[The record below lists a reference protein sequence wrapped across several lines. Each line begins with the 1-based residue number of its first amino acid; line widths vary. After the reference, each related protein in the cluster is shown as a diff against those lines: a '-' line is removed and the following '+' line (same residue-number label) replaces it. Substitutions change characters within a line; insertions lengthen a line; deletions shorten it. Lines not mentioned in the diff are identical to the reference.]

1 MKMMRGFIIVII
13 MAAMAVG
20 IAGARASWTPESAT
34 RHFVEEAARGDIDRM
49 TWAMTSDSAA
59 LLVLYGDANRIRNFF
74 SGRGSIAR
82 IEQVSNNGS
91 IAITQ
96 VTFGNGSTE
105 QFRLV
110 YIGGDW
116 WVASQIVRRN

>member
-1 MKMMRGFIIVII
+1 MKITKGLIIAVIMSVLVI
-13 MAAMAVG
+13 G

-34 RHFVEEAARGDIDRM
+34 RHFVEEAARGDINRM
-49 TWAMTSDSAA
+49 TWAMTGDSAA

-74 SGRGSIAR
+74 SGRGSITR

-91 IAITQ
+91 IAITR

-110 YIGGDW
+110 YSGGDW
-116 WVASQIVRRN
+116 WVSSQEVRHN